1 MRTHIDDGHR
11 PSDPIEAPGSH
22 GRLVTVALLVIA
34 IFLAVSF
41 FYMTNEKRRDRPAES
56 VTKAAAAVDDAAR
69 RVGHSARDAAQ
80 DIRKNP

>member
-11 PSDPIEAPGSH
+11 SSDPIEAPGSH

-56 VTKAAAAVDDAAR
+56 MTKAAAAVDDAAR
-69 RVGHSARDAAQ
+69 KVGDSARDAAQ

>member
-1 MRTHIDDGHR
+1 MRTHLDDGHR

-22 GRLVTVALLVIA
+22 GKLVTVALVLIA

-69 RVGHSARDAAQ
+69 KVGDSARNAAQ
-80 DIRKNP
+80 DLRKSQ

>member
-56 VTKAAAAVDDAAR
+56 VTKAAAAVDEAAR
-69 RVGHSARDAAQ
+69 KVGDSARDVAQ